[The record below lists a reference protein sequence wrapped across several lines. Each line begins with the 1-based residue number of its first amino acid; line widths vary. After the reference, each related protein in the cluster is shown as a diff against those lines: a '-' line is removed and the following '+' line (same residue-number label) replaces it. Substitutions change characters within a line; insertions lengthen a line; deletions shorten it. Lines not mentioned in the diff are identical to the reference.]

1 LRFLVPTTA
10 PRILDFK
17 PGCNMNKPTKTAAE
31 LEALIRL
38 EMGRLC
44 PMPRSTVV
52 SVRPDAGTWRVF
64 IVRGGSDDEAYLD
77 IIHLVARRLR
87 TEFDLEG

>member
-1 LRFLVPTTA
+1 
-10 PRILDFK
+10 
-17 PGCNMNKPTKTAAE
+17 MNKPTKTAAE

-52 SVRPDAGTWRVF
+52 SVRPDAGTWSVV
-64 IVRGGSDDEAYLD
+64 IVRGGSDDDAYLD